1 MNPTLNPIEP
11 TESADSIELTMNAT
25 TTPPNAIQA
34 DKLSLRMD
42 YATILQDITLHIPV
56 GAVVGL
62 VGRNGAG
69 KSSLLRCLAG
79 LTDPSS
85 GSSQLLG
92 CPSLYL
98 NDSVR
103 ERLGFVAQT
112 PDLFEWMEVMEM
124 IKLIGSAYP
133 RWNETRALALA
144 VQLDLPVGR
153 KISDL
158 SGGDQQ
164 KLSVV
169 LALAHDP
176 DLLILDE
183 PVSSLDP
190 MTRREFMR
198 ALFSSPL
205 LSDAAPDGCARARTV
220 LISSHLLT
228 DLERVVTHIAFLRE
242 GRLQLLDTWDA
253 MLEHLRLVNAAAL
266 KANAPG
272 VVCRNPAAGH
282 AVVDTRVLNAFA
294 ETGRTLSLDELFV
307 ELNA

>member
-1 MNPTLNPIEP
+1 
-11 TESADSIELTMNAT
+11 MNAPAT
-25 TTPPNAIQA
+25 SPNAIQV
-34 DKLSLRMD
+34 DELSLRMD
-42 YATILQDITLHIPV
+42 HTTILRDISLHIPA
-56 GAVVGL
+56 GSVVGL

-69 KSSLLRCLAG
+69 KSSLLRCLTG

-85 GSSQLLG
+85 GNSALLG

-98 NDSVR
+98 TDAVR
-103 ERLGFVAQT
+103 ERLGYVAQT
-112 PDLFEWMEVMEM
+112 PDLFEWMEVTEM
-124 IKLIGSAYP
+124 INVIGSAYP

-144 VQLDLPVGR
+144 VQLDLPLGR
-153 KISDL
+153 KISAL

-176 DLLILDE
+176 DLLLLDE

-198 ALFSSPL
+198 ALFTSPL
-205 LSDAAPDGCARARTV
+205 LSDAGPDGTQRERTV

-228 DLERVVTHIAFLRE
+228 DLERVVTHVAFVRE
-242 GRLQLLDTWDA
+242 GRLQLFDAWDA
-253 MLEHLRLVNAAAL
+253 MLEHLRLVDATGL
-266 KANAPG
+266 GGSVLG
-272 VVCRNPAAGH
+272 VVCTNPSAGS
-282 AVVDTRVLNAFA
+282 AVVDTRLLPQYAD
-294 ETGRTLSLDELFV
+294 TGRVLGLDALFL